1 MFTHLSSRGKFTE
14 AEVRIYAAEILLAI
28 QHLHDVCLN
37 FVKLFIS
44 DILGYLRVIKNRKL
58 TVSP

>member
-1 MFTHLSSRGKFTE
+1 MSGGELFTHLSSRGKFSE

-37 FVKLFIS
+37 FAIFIS
-44 DILGYLRVIKNRKL
+44 KYFIKCC
-58 TVSP
+58 